1 MPIWEENI
9 VELDRN
15 GIFCSFGT
23 AYIEKKETNDYSI
36 FITKAN
42 GESLLDYCYDKN
54 FLELLNE
61 HFSIPFTDF
70 EEFLNVNSFKI
81 KENYLGKYL
90 VLRNKEDENFNYKNA
105 FNEYSYIASFSFI
118 SKCYLK
124 FLAFLLAKYL
134 NCKNIYG
141 NNEVVIF
148 AENYFSNEKLQKINI
163 VDTIN
168 NEVFSKMKNEKFDL
182 KISEIYK
189 NLIGVVGK
197 LNLEFNKTGEITN
210 IINQNNPAYM
220 QKLDKYDF
228 LTNHYFYFDKKNCN
242 HIKVNFII
250 ENENLGLIEKI
261 TKKDEKKQ
269 KEIFSK
275 VELNKKGIYI
285 NTGIIPNSG
294 KYGIYI
300 CRADGKSLLEYCFK
314 SDFLPYFSKNFENFN
329 VNTDSFYSFLKRNN
343 FNINDENIKK
353 LELYETKNIDNKSED
368 IIFLEIF
375 AFFLGIVL
383 AEYLKVDIIYVNS
396 QLEDITSLQFSYN
409 NEEKIYS
416 LDLMENIKQEMELL
430 EDFTLNL
437 EKIKKIFKTEKINFK
452 ALKFLETSTFKNFEN
467 VTKALKKEFLKHN
480 KRIEII
486 ENIYNPAYI
495 FRKYGIDDILKE
507 EYIEIEKE
515 NELHKINFK
524 IGEYN
529 LISIKKQEKTNL

>member
-1 MPIWEENI
+1 
-9 VELDRN
+9 
-15 GIFCSFGT
+15 
-23 AYIEKKETNDYSI
+23 
-36 FITKAN
+36 
-42 GESLLDYCYDKN
+42 
-54 FLELLNE
+54 
-61 HFSIPFTDF
+61 
-70 EEFLNVNSFKI
+70 
-81 KENYLGKYL
+81 
-90 VLRNKEDENFNYKNA
+90 
-105 FNEYSYIASFSFI
+105 
-118 SKCYLK
+118 
-124 FLAFLLAKYL
+124 
-134 NCKNIYG
+134 
-141 NNEVVIF
+141 
-148 AENYFSNEKLQKINI
+148 
-163 VDTIN
+163 
-168 NEVFSKMKNEKFDL
+168 MKNEKFDL

-228 LTNHYFYFDKKNCN
+228 LANHYFYFDKKNYN

-285 NTGIIPNSG
+285 NTGISPNSG
-294 KYGIYI
+294 EYGIYI

-314 SDFLPYFSKNFENFN
+314 SEFLPYFSKNFENFN
-329 VNTDSFYSFLKRNN
+329 ENTDSFYSFLKRNN
-343 FNINDENIKK
+343 FNIKDEIAKN
-353 LELYETKNIDNKSED
+353 LEFYETKSIDNKNEN

-375 AFFLGIVL
+375 ALFLGMLL

-396 QLEDITSLQFSYN
+396 QLEDITSLQFPYN
-409 NEEKIYS
+409 NEEKIYT
-416 LDLMENIKQEMELL
+416 LDLIENIRHEMDLL

-452 ALKFLETSTFKNFEN
+452 ALKFLETSTFKNLEN
-467 VTKALKKEFLKHN
+467 VAKTLKKEFLKHN
-480 KRIEII
+480 KRIEVI

-529 LISIKKQEKTNL
+529 LISIKKQEKMDL

>member
-23 AYIEKKETNDYSI
+23 AHIEKKETNDYSI

-42 GESLLDYCYDKN
+42 GESLLDYCYEEN

-61 HFSIPFTDF
+61 HFNIPFTDF
-70 EEFLNVNSFKI
+70 EEFLNVNFFKI

-90 VLRNKEDENFNYKNA
+90 VLRNKEDENFNYKKS

-182 KISEIYK
+182 KNSEIYK
-189 NLIGVVGK
+189 NLVGVVGK

-261 TKKDEKKQ
+261 TKKEEKKQ

-285 NTGIIPNSG
+285 NTGINPNTG

-314 SDFLPYFSKNFENFN
+314 TDFLPYFSKNFEDFN
-329 VNTDSFYSFLKRNN
+329 ENTDSFYSFLKRND
-343 FNINDENIKK
+343 FNIK
-353 LELYETKNIDNKSED
+353 
-368 IIFLEIF
+368 
-375 AFFLGIVL
+375 
-383 AEYLKVDIIYVNS
+383 KVDIIYVNS
-396 QLEDITSLQFSYN
+396 QLEDITSFQFPYN
-409 NEEKIYS
+409 NEEKIYT
-416 LDLMENIKQEMELL
+416 LDLIENIRHEMDLL
-430 EDFTLNL
+430 EDFTLTL
-437 EKIKKIFKTEKINFK
+437 EKIKKIFKTEKINFNV
-452 ALKFLETSTFKNFEN
+452 LKFLETSTFKNLEN
-467 VTKALKKEFLKHN
+467 VTKTLKKEFLKHN
-480 KRIEII
+480 KRIEVI

-507 EYIEIEKE
+507 EYIEIENE

>member
-9 VELDRN
+9 IELDRN

-23 AYIEKKETNDYSI
+23 AHIEKKETNDYSI

-42 GESLLDYCYDKN
+42 GESLLDYCYEEN

-61 HFSIPFTDF
+61 YFSIPFTDF

-90 VLRNKEDENFNYKNA
+90 VLRNKEDENFNYKKA

-182 KISEIYK
+182 KNSEIYK

-197 LNLEFNKTGEITN
+197 LNLEFNKAGEITN

-220 QKLDKYDF
+220 QKLDKHDF

-261 TKKDEKKQ
+261 SKKDEKKQ

-285 NTGIIPNSG
+285 NTGISPNSG
-294 KYGIYI
+294 EYGIYI

-314 SDFLPYFSKNFENFN
+314 SDFLPYFNKNFNENA
-329 VNTDSFYSFLKRNN
+329 DSFYSFLEKNN
-343 FNINDENIKK
+343 FNIKDEIVKK
-353 LELYETKNIDNKSED
+353 LELYETKNIDNKSEN

-396 QLEDITSLQFSYN
+396 QLEDITSFQFPYN
-409 NEEKIYS
+409 NEEKIYT
-416 LDLMENIKQEMELL
+416 LDLIENIKFEMDWLK
-430 EDFTLNL
+430 DFTLNL
-437 EKIKKIFKTEKINFK
+437 EKIKTIFKTEKINFK
-452 ALKFLETSTFKNFEN
+452 VLKFLETSTFKNLEN
-467 VTKALKKEFLKHN
+467 VVKTLKKEFLKHN
-480 KRIEII
+480 KRIEVI

>member
-42 GESLLDYCYDKN
+42 GESLLDYCYEQN

-90 VLRNKEDENFNYKNA
+90 VLRNKEDENFNYKKA

-148 AENYFSNEKLQKINI
+148 AENYFSNEKLPKINI

-250 ENENLGLIEKI
+250 EN
-261 TKKDEKKQ
+261 
-269 KEIFSK
+269 
-275 VELNKKGIYI
+275 KKGIYI

-314 SDFLPYFSKNFENFN
+314 SDFLPYFNKNFNENA
-329 VNTDSFYSFLKRNN
+329 DSFYSFLEKNN
-343 FNINDENIKK
+343 FNIKDEIVKN
-353 LELYETKNIDNKSED
+353 LELYETKNIDNKSEN

-416 LDLMENIKQEMELL
+416 LDLMENIKHEMELL
-430 EDFTLNL
+430 EDFILNL

-452 ALKFLETSTFKNFEN
+452 ALKFLETSTFKNLEN
-467 VTKALKKEFLKHN
+467 VAKTLKKEFLKHN
-480 KRIEII
+480 KRIEVI

-529 LISIKKQEKTNL
+529 LISIKKQEKINL